1 MLTEKQS
8 MITQITETTDL
19 LTSLKSELART
30 KTELAS
36 ALLEL
41 AEIKEGKGDVVLR
54 KSEGEVSG
62 NFGIFER

>member
-1 MLTEKQS
+1 
-8 MITQITETTDL
+8 MITQITEATDL
-19 LTSLKSELART
+19 LTSLKSELERT
-30 KTELAS
+30 KKELAS

-41 AEIKEGKGDVVLR
+41 SETKEGKGDVVLR